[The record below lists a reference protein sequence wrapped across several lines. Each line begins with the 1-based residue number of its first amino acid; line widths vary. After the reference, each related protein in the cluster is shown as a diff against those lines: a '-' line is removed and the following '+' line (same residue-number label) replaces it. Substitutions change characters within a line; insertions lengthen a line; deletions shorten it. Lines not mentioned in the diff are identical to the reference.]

1 MLARIVD
8 ILNVTGKLKRK
19 EVNKMSLKSIKTMLL
34 GIMIML
40 LGGFGPTKPLWSIIL
55 IGLIIGV
62 SGFFLKD

>member
-1 MLARIVD
+1 
-8 ILNVTGKLKRK
+8 
-19 EVNKMSLKSIKTMLL
+19 MSLKSIKTMLL

-40 LGGFGPTKPLWSIIL
+40 LGGFGTTKPLWSIIL

>member
-1 MLARIVD
+1 M
-8 ILNVTGKLKRK
+8 KK
-19 EVNKMSLKSIKTMLL
+19 EVNKMNLKPIKTMLL

-40 LGGFGPTKPLWSIIL
+40 LGGFGPTRPIWSIIV

>member
-1 MLARIVD
+1 MGD
-8 ILNVTGKLKRK
+8 GEKLKRK
-19 EVNKMSLKSIKTMLL
+19 EDNKMSLKPIKTMLL

-40 LGGFGPTKPLWSIIL
+40 LGGFGTTRPIWSIIL